1 MTPVEEII
9 KLAKS
14 IEDEAFERGRMV
26 GIADERARVLSALGM
41 VELPKEEPKY
51 RDPYIE
57 TPSGVREDRS
67 GLSSN
72 LKIKEVLEKL
82 PAYTG
87 VMSLDSIRT
96 AGYAVREGFAAKE
109 DCGKAGHRYTIT
121 IAGEEFLASL
131 DPLPEP
137 VDCAT
142 LAPLTPMQF
151 KVFSVMVAARGE
163 YLPSSEIDKR
173 SGIDGS
179 YGSLAG
185 VRDKGYLIR
194 RHAPGRPK
202 NCHIYHVACFGAPRV
217 EESNKGA
224 GPHSGLTK
232 KDLMEEVKIIVEQPA
247 PLVEPEPV
255 PQAIPEEPEEETD
268 VDLDDLSKGPRE
280 VLLALS
286 ALGGSGK
293 EAAILGFADVTE
305 ARMPSI
311 MTRLS
316 ELKLISP
323 ADDSWGLTNTGKIIA
338 RAVKREEG

>member
-14 IEDEAFERGRMV
+14 IEDEAFERGRIV

-41 VELPKEEPKY
+41 VELPKEEPKS
-51 RDPYIE
+51 RDPYVE

-142 LAPLTPMQF
+142 LAPLTPTQF

-163 YLPSSEIDKR
+163 YLPPSEIDKR

-224 GPHSGLTK
+224 GPRSGLTK
-232 KDLMEEVKIIVEQPA
+232 EDLEVIVGQPA
-247 PLVEPEPV
+247 PLVESEPEP
-255 PQAIPEEPEEETD
+255 QTILKEPEEETD

-293 EAAILGFADVTE
+293 EVAILGFADVTE

-323 ADDSWGLTNTGKIIA
+323 TDDGWGLTNTGKIIA